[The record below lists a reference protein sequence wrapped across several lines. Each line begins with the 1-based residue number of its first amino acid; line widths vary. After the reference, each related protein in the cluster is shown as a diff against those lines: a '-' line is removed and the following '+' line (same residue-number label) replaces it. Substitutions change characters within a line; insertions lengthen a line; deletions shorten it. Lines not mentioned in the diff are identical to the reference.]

1 MKEIKHRVIIRVI
14 LIAAAVLSVFVFA
27 AVRSNAFMP
36 WQDCPFE
43 LIEKD
48 IQKCEVYV
56 EHEQEGIA
64 LNKEKTDELLAI
76 FKKMQY
82 KEQKHVPDI
91 CFACACKYRIVIS
104 FNDLKTANLCLYEHE
119 GEYYSSFFDKDGEHS
134 AIYKVKECN
143 EEDFNFIYK
152 EWQKQIQESQQRE
165 EEYEEE
171 FEEYKNYDAKELL
184 LLFIERPEFK
194 DILKDAEVEDITN
207 IIHNLADT
215 ALMKT
220 WMVRPVEE
228 KKAAIKWAAE
238 NNEEILK
245 DINAS
250 ETDKPYVY
258 KIIEAFAKMYNVD
271 VE

>member
-91 CFACACKYRIVIS
+91 CFACASKYRIIIS
-104 FNDLKTANLCLYEHE
+104 FNDLKTATLYLYKHE
-119 GEYYSSFFDKDGEHS
+119 DEYFADFLNKNGEWSLM
-134 AIYKVKECN
+134 YKVRDVN
-143 EEDFNFIYK
+143 EENFDFIY
-152 EWQKQIQESQQRE
+152 
-165 EEYEEE
+165 
-171 FEEYKNYDAKELL
+171 
-184 LLFIERPEFK
+184 
-194 DILKDAEVEDITN
+194 
-207 IIHNLADT
+207 
-215 ALMKT
+215 
-220 WMVRPVEE
+220 EE
-228 KKAAIKWAAE
+228 KE
-238 NNEEILK
+238 
-245 DINAS
+245 
-250 ETDKPYVY
+250 
-258 KIIEAFAKMYNVD
+258 
-271 VE
+271 

>member
-48 IQKCEVYV
+48 IQKCVVYV

-91 CFACACKYRIVIS
+91 CFACACKYKIEIS
-104 FNDLKTANLCLYEHE
+104 FNDLKIARLYLYEYE
-119 GEYYSSFFDKDGEHS
+119 GAYYSNFRDKDNESGS
-134 AIYKVKECN
+134 LYKVQSIN
-143 EEDFNFIYK
+143 EEDFNFIYEEREKAIQGSEESK
-152 EWQKQIQESQQRE
+152 EQYEAELKRFES
-165 EEYEEE
+165 
-171 FEEYKNYDAKELL
+171 YDAKELL
-184 LLFIERPEFK
+184 VLFIERPEFK
-194 DILKDAEVEDITN
+194 DILKDAEIEDITN
-207 IIHNLADT
+207 VIHNLADT

-220 WMVRPVEE
+220 WMARPVEE
-228 KKAAIKWAAE
+228 KKTAIKWAAE

-245 DINAS
+245 DINVS

-258 KIIEAFAKMYNVD
+258 RIIEAFAKMYNVD